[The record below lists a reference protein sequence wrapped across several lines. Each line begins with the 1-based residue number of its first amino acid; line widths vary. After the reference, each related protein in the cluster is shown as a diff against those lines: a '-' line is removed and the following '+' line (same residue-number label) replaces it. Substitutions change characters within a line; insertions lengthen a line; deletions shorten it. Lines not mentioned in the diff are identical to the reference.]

1 MDHSKSFEVYKVRR
15 FIQRWGKDYTFKAP
29 KLNQFKEPTGE
40 DLETVVRGVFYE
52 NNEYMSLK
60 VSEGATV
67 RSKPNPRILC
77 MAEEGPKIS
86 QGMSVE
92 IVGTTYRVTGVRDV
106 DKLEIACDISLEEVV
121 SWLTHPTSRW
131 MPRDFSMD
139 WSPLGISLRRRF

>member
-15 FIQRWGKDYTFKAP
+15 FIQRWGREYTFKTP
-29 KLNQFKEPTGE
+29 KLNQFKEPTE
-40 DLETVVRGVFYE
+40 ENLKTVICGVFYE

-67 RSKPNPRILC
+67 RGKPNPRILC

-92 IVGTTYRVTGVRDV
+92 IGGTTYKVTGARDV
-106 DKLEIACDISLEEVV
+106 DKLGIACDISLEEV
-121 SWLTHPTSRW
+121 L
-131 MPRDFSMD
+131 
-139 WSPLGISLRRRF
+139 

>member
-15 FIQRWGKDYTFKAP
+15 FIQRWGMDYTFKAP
-29 KLNQFKEPTGE
+29 RLNQFKEPTGE

-92 IVGTTYRVTGVRDV
+92 IVGTTYKVTGARDV
-106 DKLEIACDISLEEVV
+106 DKLGIACDISLEEV
-121 SWLTHPTSRW
+121 L
-131 MPRDFSMD
+131 
-139 WSPLGISLRRRF
+139 